1 MLVSLNEIKK
11 YISLDDLTVEQIANG
26 LTFAGIEVE
35 EIKHMAEGTN
45 LVIGEVVKCVA
56 HPDSDHLHVL
66 DVNLGEKYGINQ
78 IVCGAPNAREGL
90 KVIVARVGAKLPKVE
105 IKKGIIRGV
114 ESNGMCCSL
123 LELGVDS
130 KYLNEKQIAGIEE
143 LAKDAPVGEENVL
156 GYLGLDDVV
165 LNLNVLA
172 NRPDLL
178 SVFNVVRELGAI
190 FDREFNI
197 PESLPVLENFKT
209 TLKVGSDTD
218 KCTQFSGKEI
228 KGIVIKDSPD
238 WMKRSLEAM
247 GVRSINN
254 IADIGNYVMLMT
266 GQPLHMYDADKLAAL
281 SLEARSDYEGDFV
294 ALDEKTYKVLPGD
307 IVIACNK
314 KPMCLGGV
322 MGSLE
327 CAVDEKSTHIVI
339 EAASFDG
346 ASIRRTSNRLGLA
359 SESSSRFVKG
369 TCHFQAEFVLE
380 FAASLIKEYCEGK
393 EFSNDVHYQQEKYEQ
408 VVVHTSVKKINGRLG
423 TSFSREDIQGVMDR
437 LHFGLD
443 KSCSDDDL
451 EIRIPK
457 YRLDISCDADIS
469 EEVIRLLGYENVKS
483 ELPCLDVQVG
493 ALSLEQERLKN
504 IREYLLNRGLDEC
517 LTYSLV
523 SEKEV
528 GLFNLL
534 NNEEPYVLLNPLT
547 DEHSHFRTHVLHSLL
562 EVANYNIARQA
573 KSLALFETSHV
584 QSKESRSDHLAVVLV
599 GNALTRGSM
608 EKIPYDFFHMKG
620 LVDGVME
627 LLGIE
632 QSRYKFERLTDHLEE
647 LHPGKSAGLYFQ
659 NKLIGVLGELHP
671 LKVNEYDLGKNP
683 VVVMELKLD
692 ELLSSKVSVIKMKP
706 IPRFPSMS
714 RDLAFVVKK
723 EIAVKDIIK
732 TIRVTGKGIVV
743 NAEVFDVY
751 EGEHIE
757 EGKKSIAISITYQ
770 KDEGTL
776 TEKEVTDVEDKIK
789 FELLKTY
796 HAELRS

>member
-11 YISLDDLTVEQIANG
+11 YISLDGLSVEQIANG
-26 LTFAGIEVE
+26 LTFAGVEVE
-35 EIKHMAEGTN
+35 EISTFAKGTN
-45 LVIGEVVKCVA
+45 LIIGEVLECEK

-66 DVNLGEKYGINQ
+66 QVNLGEKYGVTQ
-78 IVCGAPNAREGL
+78 IVCGAPNARKGL
-90 KVIVARVGAKLPKVE
+90 KVIVARVGAVLPKIE

-123 LELGVDS
+123 LELGVDP
-130 KYLNEKQIAGIEE
+130 KFLKEEQVAGIEE
-143 LAKDAPVGEENVL
+143 LPVDAPVGEEEVL
-156 GYLGLDDVV
+156 KYLGLDDVV

-190 FDREFNI
+190 F
-197 PESLPVLENFKT
+197 SLPVNIPHFEHLETFKT
-209 TLKVGSDTD
+209 SLTVGSASE
-218 KCTQFSGKEI
+218 KCTQFAGKEI
-228 KGIVIKDSPD
+228 KGIVIKESPK
-238 WMKRSLEAM
+238 WMKASLEAM

-254 IADIGNYVMLMT
+254 IVDIGNYVMLMT
-266 GQPLHMYDADKLAAL
+266 GQPLHMYDADKLPLIA
-281 SLEARSDYEGDFV
+281 LEARSDYSGDFI
-294 ALDEKTYKVLPGD
+294 ALDEKTYKINEGD
-307 IVIACNK
+307 IVICSNK

-327 CAVDEKSTHIVI
+327 CAVDEKSTHIII

-369 TCHFQAEFVLE
+369 TNHFQSQYVIDM
-380 FAASLIKEYCEGK
+380 ASQLIKDYCEGK
-393 EFSNDVHYQQEKYEQ
+393 EFSNQVDYQIEKANQ
-408 VVVHTSVKKINGRLG
+408 KVINTSVKKINARLG
-423 TSFSREDIQGVMDR
+423 TDFSNQLVKETLERLNFQVKMDKD
-437 LHFGLD
+437 GN
-443 KSCSDDDL
+443 L
-451 EIRIPK
+451 EVIVPL
-457 YRLDISCDADIS
+457 YRLDVTCDADLS
-469 EEVIRLLGYENVKS
+469 EEVVRLLGFEHVKS

-493 ALSLEQERLKN
+493 SLSLEQERLKD
-504 IREYLLNRGLDEC
+504 IREYLLDKGLDEC

-528 GLFNLL
+528 KLFNLL

-547 DEHSHFRTHVLHSLL
+547 DEHSHFRIHLLHSLL
-562 EVANYNIARQA
+562 KVATYNVSRQA
-573 KSLALFETSHV
+573 KSLALFETSHL

-599 GNALTRGSM
+599 GSALNRSNM
-608 EKIPYDFFHMKG
+608 EKIPYDFYHIKG
-620 LVDGVME
+620 LVDGIME
-627 LLGIE
+627 CLGIE
-632 QSRYKFERLTDHLEE
+632 SSRYKLERLNDHLDE

-671 LKVNEYDLGKNP
+671 LKINEYDLGKNS

-692 ELLSSKVSVIKMKP
+692 ELLSSKVSTIKMKP

-723 EIAVKDIIK
+723 DIAVKDIIK
-732 TIRVTGKGIVV
+732 TIRVTGKGIVI

-757 EGKKSIAISITYQ
+757 KDKKSIAISITYQ
-770 KDEGTL
+770 KEDGTL
-776 TEKEVTDVEDKIK
+776 TEKEVSDVEDKIK
-789 FELLKTY
+789 FELSKTY
-796 HAELRS
+796 HAELRG